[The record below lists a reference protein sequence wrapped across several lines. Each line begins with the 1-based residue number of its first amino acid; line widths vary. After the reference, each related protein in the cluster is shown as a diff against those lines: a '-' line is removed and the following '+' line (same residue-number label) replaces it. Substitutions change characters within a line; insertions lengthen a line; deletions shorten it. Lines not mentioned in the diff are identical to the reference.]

1 MDVSSMSSVP
11 TPTRAPAVTMTFTV
25 TMNLPGN
32 PTLDTLDKIK
42 TTAAE
47 AKTALAKLGGV
58 ITGEVTIGR
67 QKFKLDNQAS

>member
-1 MDVSSMSSVP
+1 MSSVP
-11 TPTRAPAVTMTFTV
+11 APTKPAAVTMTFTV

-47 AKTALAKLGGV
+47 AKAALAKLGGV

-67 QKFKLDNQAS
+67 QKFNLENGAGSEK